1 GLAIA
6 YPLIINPHY
15 AMKHQGDLL
24 DSPSRS
30 PSLNINQR
38 LTLWERSYKMGTVIP
53 ALGLACSALWGSL
66 YAMNRNKLAALTP
79 NWRLLGIGAA
89 AQFSI
94 VPWTLIVIMP
104 VNTKLMALR
113 KEANKRESV
122 NEAEVEQLFQQWQK
136 LHLVRCGFLAVGLVS
151 AIGAFVW

>member
-1 GLAIA
+1 MSVPSPTYSNAVATVGLALAGVQAGEPEGRQSTYTLPLCSHNLTDPLRSSPLAARPSLGLAIA

-53 ALGLACSALWGSL
+53 ALGLA
-66 YAMNRNKLAALTP
+66 
-79 NWRLLGIGAA
+79 
-89 AQFSI
+89 
-94 VPWTLIVIMP
+94 
-104 VNTKLMALR
+104 
-113 KEANKRESV
+113 
-122 NEAEVEQLFQQWQK
+122 
-136 LHLVRCGFLAVGLVS
+136 
-151 AIGAFVW
+151 